1 LNKISPKSRESP
13 KEAAVLSLTFV
24 SLFVYLSKYLGIM
37 RTLNVSISE
46 IEYNKFGI
54 KNDKLTFTDFVDIV
68 SKELTRQNLNKCLEL
83 AEKYGLS
90 KMTMEE
96 ITNEVKAVRQ
106 NAKNRN

>member
-1 LNKISPKSRESP
+1 
-13 KEAAVLSLTFV
+13 
-24 SLFVYLSKYLGIM
+24 M

-54 KNDKLTFTDFVDIV
+54 KNDQLTFTDFIDIV
-68 SKELTRQNLNKCLEL
+68 SKELTRQNLNKCIEL
-83 AEKYGLS
+83 ADKYGLS

-96 ITNEVKAVRQ
+96 ITDEVKAVRR